1 MKPHN
6 RKTRIMVFGTFDIL
20 HKGHLN
26 FFKQA
31 RKMSPTPY
39 LIVSVARDANVKK
52 IKGRKPN
59 ASEKQRLAAIKKC
72 PLVDKSVLGGQK
84 NYIPHILKEKPNIIA
99 LGYDQRAY
107 VKNLKN
113 LLIKRGLKVKIV
125 RLKSYHPK
133 IYKSSLFKRAGSYL
147 PFSEIQV

>member
-31 RKMSPTPY
+31 RKLSPTPY
-39 LIVSVARDANVKK
+39 LIVSVARDLNVQK
-52 IKGRKPN
+52 IKGRKPD
-59 ASEKQRLAAIKKC
+59 ATEKQRLAAIKKC
-72 PLVDKSVLGGQK
+72 TLVDKSVLGGK
-84 NYIPHILKEKPNIIA
+84 KKHIPHILKEKPDVIA

-113 LLIKRGLKVKIV
+113 LLKKKGLKVKV
-125 RLKSYHPK
+125 ARLKAFYPK
-133 IYKSSLFKRAGSYL
+133 IYKSRLFKRVKLA
-147 PFSEIQV
+147 